1 MCVRNGA
8 CCCRRN
14 KRPGRPKS
22 LRIYEAHIGMSG
34 EDERIST
41 YAEFRDNVLPRIKKQ
56 GYTAIQLMAIQVCP
70 FLLGLACRHHTAFR
84 QGCFMDLLTLLIH
97 ERQSSWSCLAC

>member
-1 MCVRNGA
+1 MPDLRCVHA
-8 CCCRRN
+8 LLCCRRN

-70 FLLGLACRHHTAFR
+70 DLSCPLLPSLFEYKFGLTPRSAVVP
-84 QGCFMDLLTLLIH
+84 I
-97 ERQSSWSCLAC
+97 

>member
-1 MCVRNGA
+1 VHA
-8 CCCRRN
+8 LLCCRRN

-70 FLLGLACRHHTAFR
+70 DLSCPLLP
-84 QGCFMDLLTLLIH
+84 
-97 ERQSSWSCLAC
+97 CLNTRLV